1 MACSIHKHTNENRAN
16 LEGKRKS
23 LSCSYENQISWI
35 ERYVIQVLPS
45 ILANYEAVIQ
55 ILQWICESRK
65 YDDFL
70 TCFVYIVLQ
79 LPCNIWGM
87 ERKGKFKFSSS
98 IFLTERST
106 IIIVMVYH
114 FGKYKTITLFCNI
127 YPISFV
133 SNAFYINFSS
143 HFVLIFG
150 EIRIRSAGSMTEIV
164 GNGIAIYNFKFT
176 MEFYGNYNFKFA
188 MCNFKFT
195 QVYA

>member
-1 MACSIHKHTNENRAN
+1 MDLWKSQIWWFSDLFCIHCITAA
-16 LEGKRKS
+16 LQYLGYGK
-23 LSCSYENQISWI
+23 
-35 ERYVIQVLPS
+35 
-45 ILANYEAVIQ
+45 
-55 ILQWICESRK
+55 
-65 YDDFL
+65 
-70 TCFVYIVLQ
+70 
-79 LPCNIWGM
+79 

-133 SNAFYINFSS
+133 SNAFYSNFSS

-195 QVYA
+195 QVYAWKIVQSQLCAYLIFEMAQLTANFCICEADILLSQTHRC